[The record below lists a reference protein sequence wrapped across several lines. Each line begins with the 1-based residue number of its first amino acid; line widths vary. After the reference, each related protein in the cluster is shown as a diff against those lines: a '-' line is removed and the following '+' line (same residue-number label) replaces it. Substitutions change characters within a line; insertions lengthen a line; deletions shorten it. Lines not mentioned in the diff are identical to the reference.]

1 MRISLDG
8 GRAAF
13 LSYCANVH
21 PGERLDDVWAALDA
35 AAQVRAALPVGRL
48 GLGLWLA
55 RSALQ
60 PLAADGGAHRLADEI
75 DRRGLEV
82 VTLNGF
88 PYGNFHAEVV
98 KRAVYHPDWCTPE
111 RAQYTRTLA
120 EILAT
125 LLPPRVDSGTIST
138 SPLAHRNEVSGSVLA
153 FTARATDALCQ
164 LAADLARLRDHTG
177 KRIRVC
183 VEPEPGCLLES
194 TRDAISWWNDA
205 VPAAARRSG
214 VPLDLAHEHLGVCFD
229 TCHQAVAFED
239 AATSLEALAVARVP
253 VGKMQLSSAIEVRVP
268 GTPEGREALSR
279 FAEQRFL
286 HQVRAVGDDG
296 RLAGIDDIYPDLEG
310 LERLPQD
317 RAWRVHYHAPIHR
330 DAVGDVST
338 TRGFL
343 RDAIAWLRQSDQPVP
358 HLDVETYTW
367 SVLPESERPGDQA
380 SLVAGIAA
388 ELRWARDELTRPSP

>member
-1 MRISLDG
+1 MRLSLDG

-35 AAQVRAALPVGRL
+35 AAQVRKAVPVGRL

-60 PLAADGGAHRLADEI
+60 PLAADGGARRLADEI

-111 RAQYTRTLA
+111 RSQYTRTLA

-125 LLPPRVDSGTIST
+125 LLPARVDTGTIST

-164 LAADLARLRDHTG
+164 LAVDLARLRDHTG

-205 VPAAARRSG
+205 VPAAARRTA
-214 VPLDLAHEHLGVCFD
+214 VPLDLAHEHLGLCFD

-239 AATSLEALAVARVP
+239 AATSLDALAAARVP
-253 VGKMQLSSAIEVRVP
+253 IGKMQLSSAIEVPAP
-268 GTPEGREALSR
+268 GTPAGREALAR

-286 HQVRAVGDDG
+286 HQVRTPGDDG

-317 RAWRVHYHAPIHR
+317 RAWRVHFHAPIHR

-343 RDAIAWLRQSDQPVP
+343 RDAIAWLRQSDLPAP
-358 HLDVETYTW
+358 HLDVETSPG
-367 SVLPESERPGDQA
+367 SVLPERARP
-380 SLVAGIAA
+380 VAPAGRADGIAA
-388 ELRWARDELTRPSP
+388 ELRWARDELTRTTP

>member
-21 PGERLDDVWAALDA
+21 PGERLADVWDALDA

-60 PLAADGGAHRLADEI
+60 PLASDGGARRLADEI

-88 PYGNFHAEVV
+88 PYGNFHAQVV

-111 RAQYTRTLA
+111 RVQYTRTLA

-125 LLPPRVDSGTIST
+125 LLPARVDTGTIST

-153 FTARATDALCQ
+153 FTARATDALCL
-164 LAADLARLRDHTG
+164 LAVDLGRLRDHTG

-183 VEPEPGCLLES
+183 LEPEPGCLLES
-194 TRDAISWWNDA
+194 TRDAIAWWTEEL
-205 VPAAARRSG
+205 PGAARRTG
-214 VPLDLAHEHLGVCFD
+214 VPLDLAHEHLGICFD

-239 AATSLEALAVARVP
+239 AAASLEALAAARVP
-253 VGKMQLSSAIEVRVP
+253 VAKMQLSSAIEVRAP
-268 GTPEGREALSR
+268 GSAAGREAMAR

-286 HQVRAVGDDG
+286 HQVRAPGDDG
-296 RLAGIDDIYPDLEG
+296 RLVGIDDIYPDLDG
-310 LERLPQD
+310 LEHLPQD

-330 DAVGDVST
+330 DAVGEVST

-343 RDAIAWLRQSDQPVP
+343 RDAIAWLRQSDLPAP

-367 SVLPESERPGDQA
+367 SVLPEGERPVDQA
-380 SLVAGIAA
+380 GLVAGIAA
-388 ELRWARDELTRPSP
+388 ELRWARDELTRAP

>member
-1 MRISLDG
+1 MRLSLDG

-21 PGERLDDVWAALDA
+21 PGERLEDVWAALDA
-35 AAQVRAALPVGRL
+35 AAQVRAALPTSRL

-55 RSALQ
+55 RSALT
-60 PLAADGGAHRLADEI
+60 PLASDGGARRLADEI

-88 PYGNFHAEVV
+88 PYGNFHAQVV

-111 RAQYTRTLA
+111 RAHYTRTLA

-125 LLPPRVDSGTIST
+125 LLPARVDTGTIST

-153 FTARATDALCQ
+153 FTARATDALCH

-177 KRIRVC
+177 KRIRIC
-183 VEPEPGCLLES
+183 VEPEPGCLLET
-194 TRDAISWWNDA
+194 TRDAISWWTDEI
-205 VPAAARRSG
+205 PAAVRRTG
-214 VPLDLAHEHLGVCFD
+214 VPPDVAQEHLGICFD

-239 AATSLEALAVARVP
+239 AATSLNALAAAQVP
-253 VGKMQLSSAIEVRVP
+253 VGKMQLSSAIEITHP
-268 GTPEGREALSR
+268 GTPAGRDAMER

-286 HQVRAVGDDG
+286 HQVRVPGDDG
-296 RLAGIDDIYPDLEG
+296 RLDGIDDIYPDLQG

-317 RAWRVHYHAPIHR
+317 RPWRVHYHAPIHR
-330 DAVGDVST
+330 EVVGDVAT
-338 TRGFL
+338 TRSFL
-343 RDAIAWLRQSDQPVP
+343 QGAIAWLRASDLPPP

-367 SVLPESERPGDQA
+367 SVLPESERPADQA
-380 SLVAGIAA
+380 GLIEGIAA
-388 ELRWARDELTRPSP
+388 ELRWARAELTAS

>member
-1 MRISLDG
+1 MRLSLDG

-48 GLGLWLA
+48 GVGLWLA
-55 RSALQ
+55 RSALA
-60 PLAADGGAHRLADEI
+60 PLAQNGGARRLADEI

-82 VTLNGF
+82 VTMNGF

-111 RAQYTRTLA
+111 RSIYTKTLA

-125 LLPPRVDSGTIST
+125 LLPGRVDSGTIST
-138 SPLAHRNEVSGSVLA
+138 SPLAHRNEVAGSVLS
-153 FTARATDALCQ
+153 FTARATDALCH

-177 KRIRVC
+177 KRIRIC

-194 TRDAISWWNDA
+194 TRDAIAWWHDE
-205 VPAAARRSG
+205 VPAAVRRTG
-214 VPLDLAHEHLGVCFD
+214 IPLDVAHDHLGICFD

-239 AATSLEALAVARVP
+239 AATSLDALAAARVP
-253 VGKMQLSSAIEVRVP
+253 VGKMQLSSAIEVPEP
-268 GTPEGREALSR
+268 GTPAGRDAMER

-286 HQVRAVGDDG
+286 HQVRACGADG
-296 RLAGIDDIYPDLEG
+296 RLAGVDDIYPDLSG
-310 LERLPQD
+310 LDALPQD
-317 RAWRVHYHAPIHR
+317 RPWRVHYHTPIHR
-330 DAVGDVST
+330 EVLGEVAT

-343 RDAIAWLRQSDQPVP
+343 RDAIAWLRASDLPPP

-367 SVLPESERPGDQA
+367 SVLPESERPVDQA
-380 SLVAGIAA
+380 GLVAGIAA
-388 ELRWARDELTRPSP
+388 ELRWARAELTA